1 MGISKRGHMVY
12 IGETTS
18 SNGIYDIEP
27 KTLQK
32 GEIYWVEYVEYNS
45 VLPEDTVCLPKARL
59 YIYHKNV
66 ENVEDAYISDHY
78 IGCNNNGT
86 DVCNDFIAL
95 AEWREQ
101 QMKAVLDD

>member
-45 VLPEDTVCLPKARL
+45 IAGRKH

-101 QMKAVLDD
+101 QIKAVLDD